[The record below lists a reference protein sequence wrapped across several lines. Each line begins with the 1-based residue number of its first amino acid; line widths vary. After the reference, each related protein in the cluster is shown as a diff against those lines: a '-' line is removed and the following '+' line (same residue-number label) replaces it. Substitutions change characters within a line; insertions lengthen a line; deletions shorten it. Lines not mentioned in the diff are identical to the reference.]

1 MRSMSIYNESTD
13 QELAALVTQG
23 NRLAFAEVYDRYKG
37 VLFVHAYKRLNNQE
51 EAEDVIHDLF
61 ATLWNKRDELNINS
75 QLSGYLYTSVRN
87 RIFKM
92 ISRKKIESE
101 YMASLDTTVDQ
112 SNFITDHKVRES
124 ELARLIEKEIDALPS
139 KMREIFILS
148 RQHNLNHKQIAEKL
162 GISEQTVSK
171 QITNALKILR
181 MRLGLIIYFLYL
193 LKH

>member
-1 MRSMSIYNESTD
+1 MSIYNEYTD
-13 QELAALVTQG
+13 QELAALLTQG

-37 VLFVHAYKRLNNQE
+37 VLFVHAFKRLNNQE

-75 QLSGYLYTSVRN
+75 QLSGYLYTAVRN

-92 ISRKKIESE
+92 INRKKIESE
-101 YMASLDTTVDQ
+101 YMASLDTSIDQ

-124 ELARLIEKEIDALPS
+124 ELAKLIEKEIDGLPS
-139 KMREIFILS
+139 KMREVFILS
-148 RQHNLNHKQIAEKL
+148 RQQNLNHKQIAEKL

-181 MRLGLIIYFLYL
+181 IRLGLVVYLLYL
-193 LKH
+193 FKF